1 MAATPLG
8 DRWFD
13 PPAGFGSAAA
23 GTVLHTRPVVVSP
36 LPAPVVST
44 QLLVRSTD
52 AKGRPVPVATTVIVP
67 SAPWSGAGP
76 RPVLA
81 YNMAIDSLG
90 QACAPSWTLTH
101 GGTLE
106 IIAVQY
112 FLSRGDA
119 VVVTDH
125 EGPRQAYAAGRM
137 AGHAVLDA
145 VRGAVRTPAL
155 GLVTD
160 APIAITGYSGGAI
173 ASGWAAELAPTYAPE
188 LNIVGAAFG
197 GTPADCRVLLESM
210 NGKNL
215 ASGVLLGATLGVAR
229 EYPELLSLFN
239 ENGWRL
245 AEAARDFC
253 LPALGA
259 AGALLPVPVQALSDV
274 PHVVDTPIAREVL
287 AANRL
292 GGAAPTAPVFLYQ
305 GQQDVWIPRESSEHL
320 YDDWCARG
328 ARVRLEEYQG
338 EHQTVALS
346 GAPVAAAWLDARLAG
361 VPVAPGC
368 STLGR

>member
-1 MAATPLG
+1 
-8 DRWFD
+8 
-13 PPAGFGSAAA
+13 
-23 GTVLHTRPVVVSP
+23 
-36 LPAPVVST
+36 
-44 QLLVRSTD
+44 
-52 AKGRPVPVATTVIVP
+52 
-67 SAPWSGAGP
+67 
-76 RPVLA
+76 
-81 YNMAIDSLG
+81 MAIDSLG

-106 IIAVQY
+106 IVAVQY

-197 GTPADCRVLLESM
+197 GTPADYRVLLESM

-305 GQQDVWIPRESSEHL
+305 GQQDVWIPRESWSTSTTT
-320 YDDWCARG
+320 G
-328 ARVRLEEYQG
+328 ARAVPGCASRSTRASTRRSHCPVRRWPPRG
-338 EHQTVALS
+338 STPDSRASRSRPGAALS
-346 GAPVAAAWLDARLAG
+346 AGERARWAALFALAG
-361 VPVAPGC
+361 QSFASPTASPDH
-368 STLGR
+368 TPFHRITH